1 MKTLIYAPYLLVVN
15 YLYLNVFMLIKAV
28 HARTNYYK
36 HTGYGKNAEESKEE
50 LLYLSGLSN
59 VTQIQIH

>member
-28 HARTNYYK
+28 HARTRILQIIIN
-36 HTGYGKNAEESKEE
+36 
-50 LLYLSGLSN
+50 
-59 VTQIQIH
+59 TQAMEKMQRSLKKSCFTYRD